1 MAGAFAITM
10 EKLEKSPQNPAGGG
24 NKWSPHRVG
33 WVRCVHVAG
42 KAAPGFQKLQ
52 QDLSYVRRELQF
64 SARDRFPHHP
74 HPPGTR
80 PHLETLWVSR
90 LLRLVGGQHPPMKHV
105 PHRVKVERP
114 QNTAFGESESLPA
127 TPLTK
132 LESEMQG

>member
-52 QDLSYVRRELQF
+52 QF

-90 LLRLVGGQHPPMKHV
+90 LLRLVPKDVWYGQKN
-105 PHRVKVERP
+105 K
-114 QNTAFGESESLPA
+114 
-127 TPLTK
+127 TK
-132 LESEMQG
+132 KETSIDELGKNFM